1 MVNEQ
6 DILELGIRTAFW
18 LAAASDDPKFM
29 LASHKLHERGPQPRM
44 VEGSGFN
51 PSRKHG
57 VAQPPRPSR

>member
-29 LASHKLHERGPQPRM
+29 LASHKLHERGPRPRI
-44 VEGSGFN
+44 S
-51 PSRKHG
+51 
-57 VAQPPRPSR
+57 PRSPYAPLSPQA